1 MSIIHFDLCTSLSV
15 DTGVMEVMIAK
26 AYHLQLG

>member
-1 MSIIHFDLCTSLSV
+1 MSIVHFGLRTSLSV
-15 DTGVMEVMIAK
+15 DTGVMEFMIAK